1 MTEDGLNVCK
11 TLGCAIRHRGGEMIE
26 RERDDGATVAELLL
40 RDPEIVTWLEDY
52 RHEPDETDDDEPP
65 RAA

>member
-1 MTEDGLNVCK
+1 
-11 TLGCAIRHRGGEMIE
+11 MIE